1 MILYAESSAVL
12 CWLLGEA
19 AAPLVQRELASAE
32 LVLTS
37 ELTLAECRRGLVCAV
52 SAKRLREAVAADR
65 AARLLAASAE
75 WTQIKVESVVLER
88 AGAPFP
94 IEPVGTLD
102 AIHLSSAL
110 LARANLGALS
120 LLSLDR
126 SLRDGAEALG
136 FEVRPDRL
144 TPSLRSG
151 QAV

>member
-19 AAPLVQRELASAE
+19 AAPLVQRELASAD

-37 ELTLAECRRGLVCAV
+37 ELTLAECRRGLVRAV
-52 SAKRLREAVAADR
+52 RAKRLREAVAADR

-75 WTQIKVESVVLER
+75 WTQVKVESAVLER

-94 IEPVGTLD
+94 VEPVGTLD

-126 SLRDGAEALG
+126 SLREGAEALG
-136 FEVRPDRL
+136 FEVRP
-144 TPSLRSG
+144 T
-151 QAV
+151 V